1 MPCNNQCVASAVLRH
16 PDSVVHID
24 SVKPAYRSLLNVC
37 VYNLAV
43 PVRGGS
49 STCCTALDTV
59 LLART
64 HILQEVLQIQLWR
77 SVIGNQENLPALAIR
92 GQFDVSLGQFQAGSN
107 KLKLDT
113 LVTEYLN
120 LGSYNKCSI
129 WREGDHVLQ
138 GLCVCI
144 YNLQAKTQDAEQPI
158 NNSSVYE
165 NRPAATVHHLIHIS
179 CLCTE

>member
-1 MPCNNQCVASAVLRH
+1 MSNLHTHPCSTYVFITWQCQSEVGLEYVVL
-16 PDSVVHID
+16 PWTQS
-24 SVKPAYRSLLNVC
+24 C
-37 VYNLAV
+37 
-43 PVRGGS
+43 
-49 STCCTALDTV
+49 
-59 LLART
+59 
-64 HILQEVLQIQLWR
+64 LQRLTYFGMFLQTQMSQWG
-77 SVIGNQENLPALAIR
+77 SVIGNQGTLPAFAIR

-107 KLKLDT
+107 KLKLHT

-120 LGSYNKCSI
+120 LGLYNKCSI

-144 YNLQAKTQDAEQPI
+144 YNLQSKTQDAEQPI

-179 CLCTE
+179 CLCTEQACILQDKQGFL